1 MTLATLPAI
10 AGALFFFLLKRP
22 GADLSGLV
30 LRAGVLTSVTAVV
43 VLELLS
49 IPSAA
54 TRLAL
59 VLVWVVV
66 VLALAAVLVLRW
78 RRGGSE
84 IPADAHPRQ
93 WWSVVRA
100 RAGQVYAYE
109 WVAVVA
115 MAAFALVELIL
126 GQVWLPNT
134 QDSMTYHLA
143 RLEHWRLND
152 SIYPYASII
161 YRQVTYAPGG
171 EYLSFT
177 LRVLGDTIWAT
188 PLMQWASALAC
199 GIVAYRIARQLGC
212 GRAGRMLAAV
222 LTLTAPALVVQ
233 ASGTSNDLIAGFFLL
248 GFASLVLEF
257 RDGKGSWW
265 LAAITGIT
273 LGMAVLTKSTT
284 IPLAAGF
291 GLWWVWILV
300 RQRLDGVKWAALA
313 AVIVIAISGP
323 YLVVETILWGSPS
336 GPPATNSI
344 LIGAHDPITI
354 AMNGTKI
361 MSSELVSAD
370 PVETKAVC
378 AATSAIHQLA
388 HRSIYDPNTEFG
400 TNKFLCRY
408 DNDEK
413 YEPNPWQT
421 YLVIGA
427 ILALIA
433 VGLAVQRA
441 YAISLVISSVAF
453 VSYISYQPWI
463 ARLFLGAILAGCPL
477 IPVAI
482 NRLTQKWPSATS
494 LKSAIGGG
502 LAVTVT
508 LSGMTALVASPR
520 ALGPAVFKQR
530 PLDTQAL
537 PRNPDVA
544 AAVAMIRAA
553 GAQRIGLAGFEE
565 TPEFGIWQL
574 LGTAQGRTTIV
585 VLDSA
590 VPGYQSPASETSN
603 LDAVLCVR
611 QKAADCANVLPPGW
625 QTSVTTSPASTSVV
639 ALNPRLTKGGSPR

>member
-300 RQRLDGVKWAALA
+300 RQRLDGVK
-313 AVIVIAISGP
+313 
-323 YLVVETILWGSPS
+323 
-336 GPPATNSI
+336 
-344 LIGAHDPITI
+344 
-354 AMNGTKI
+354 
-361 MSSELVSAD
+361 
-370 PVETKAVC
+370 
-378 AATSAIHQLA
+378 
-388 HRSIYDPNTEFG
+388 
-400 TNKFLCRY
+400 
-408 DNDEK
+408 
-413 YEPNPWQT
+413 
-421 YLVIGA
+421 
-427 ILALIA
+427 
-433 VGLAVQRA
+433 
-441 YAISLVISSVAF
+441 
-453 VSYISYQPWI
+453 
-463 ARLFLGAILAGCPL
+463 
-477 IPVAI
+477 
-482 NRLTQKWPSATS
+482 
-494 LKSAIGGG
+494 
-502 LAVTVT
+502 
-508 LSGMTALVASPR
+508 
-520 ALGPAVFKQR
+520 
-530 PLDTQAL
+530 
-537 PRNPDVA
+537 
-544 AAVAMIRAA
+544 
-553 GAQRIGLAGFEE
+553 
-565 TPEFGIWQL
+565 
-574 LGTAQGRTTIV
+574 
-585 VLDSA
+585 
-590 VPGYQSPASETSN
+590 
-603 LDAVLCVR
+603 
-611 QKAADCANVLPPGW
+611 
-625 QTSVTTSPASTSVV
+625 
-639 ALNPRLTKGGSPR
+639 